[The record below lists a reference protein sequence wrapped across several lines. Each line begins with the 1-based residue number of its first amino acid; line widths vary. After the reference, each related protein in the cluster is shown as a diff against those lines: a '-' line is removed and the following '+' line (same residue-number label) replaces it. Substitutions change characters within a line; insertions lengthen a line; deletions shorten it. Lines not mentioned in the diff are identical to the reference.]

1 MMKIL
6 KLSTRVKAAIG
17 YVALLAMFV
26 AAAWFVLGVLYDLT
40 RTDGVEQS
48 INKRQRATNDIVT
61 RLYQAEGIGQSV
73 SAGQAEML
81 PAYTRAM
88 LNASVAI
95 DTLRTL
101 VSDKA
106 QLARLDTMKM
116 LMRKKITNMEDLLRA
131 MEADNSDELY
141 RKYIDELI
149 ARQNDLL
156 DAASVHHS
164 QTQTSTE
171 YAVKK
176 KRKNFFGR
184 LRDAF
189 SKEEKDPDMV
199 TATTTENRTDTVSNL
214 VNPADTVARMLAS
227 MRAKVDGSRLAQIE
241 ALHSQTAALRASGHE
256 LSRKVS
262 ELLTVIV
269 DESDKTAAEK
279 HQQSEQVRRRAA
291 REIAGIALSAVILAL
306 LFLII
311 IWRDITRSNHYRQEL
326 EKAKKRAE
334 DLLDARERL
343 MLTITH
349 DIKAPV
355 GSIIGYV
362 DMAEQL
368 AKDKRQRE
376 YLLNMQSSAHHLLD
390 LVNSLLDFHRLDADK
405 MDISDE
411 PFHPS
416 KLFDAVAASYRPMA
430 SAKGLK
436 LNYSCDEALSGMFD
450 GDPFRLRQI
459 TENLMSNALKF
470 TQKGSVTLT
479 VGYAD
484 GKLSIAVADT
494 GCGIS
499 DDDCKRIFQEFTRL
513 KSAQGQ
519 EGFGLGLAITQKL
532 VVLLGGDIKIDSKE
546 GRGTTFTV
554 TLPLS
559 PSDAADESEAEVKA
573 DDSLHF
579 SRPLRLL
586 MIDDDQLQMQL
597 TEAMLRSLGA
607 EVVACEQ
614 PQTLFIKIAEGGYDA
629 VLTDIQMPAMNGFD
643 LLRNIRSLG
652 CDAAPSIP
660 VIAVTARSDMDSAS
674 LAGEGFSGCLHK
686 PFRRSEI
693 VAVIEAAI
701 ADKEV
706 EVEDKFDFSPLT
718 AFSVDDAAAAQEIM
732 RTFVAETQANVEKM
746 TKAVEASDLA
756 TIAAVAHKMLP
767 LFTMIGADRAV
778 GPLSALNDKRG
789 SAHADASDLE
799 MARVVIDVAKK
810 AIKATVY
817 GK

>member
-1 MMKIL
+1 MKIL

-17 YVALLAMFV
+17 YVALTAMFV

-40 RTDGVEQS
+40 RTDGVELS
-48 INKRQRATNDIVT
+48 INKRQRATNDVVT
-61 RLYQAEGIGQSV
+61 RLYQAEAVGQAV
-73 SAGQAEML
+73 SAGQVETL
-81 PAYTRAM
+81 PAYTDAM
-88 LNASVAI
+88 LHTAAAI

-101 VSDKA
+101 VTDKV

-116 LMRKKITNMEDLLRA
+116 LMRKKVTNMEDLLLA
-131 MEADNSDELY
+131 MEMDNSDELY

-149 ARQNDLL
+149 AKQNKLL
-156 DAASVHHS
+156 DAGKVHHT
-164 QTQTSTE
+164 QTQTTTE
-171 YAVKK
+171 YAVHK

-189 SKEEKDPDMV
+189 SKEEKNPDMV
-199 TATTTENRTDTVSNL
+199 TATTTEHKTDSISHL

-227 MRAKVDGSRLAQIE
+227 VKTKVDGSRFSQID
-241 ALHSQTAALRASGHE
+241 ALRSQTAALRANGQE
-256 LSRKVS
+256 LTRKVS

-279 HQQSEQVRRRAA
+279 HRQSEEVRRRAA

-362 DMAEQL
+362 DMAERL
-368 AKDKRQRE
+368 AADKRQRD
-376 YLLNMQSSAHHLLD
+376 YLLNMQSSARHLLD
-390 LVNSLLDFHRLDADK
+390 LVNSLLDYHRLDADK

-411 PFHPS
+411 PFCPG
-416 KLFDAVAASYRPMA
+416 KLFDDVAASYRPTA

-436 LNYSCDEALSGMFD
+436 LNYSRDVALSATFS
-450 GDPFRLRQI
+450 GDAFRLRQI

-470 TQKGSVTLT
+470 TQKGSVSLT

-513 KSAQGQ
+513 KNAQGQ

-554 TLPLS
+554 TLPLA
-559 PSDAADESEAEVKA
+559 PSDAADEAVAEVAA
-573 DDSLHF
+573 DDGKHF
-579 SRPLRLL
+579 SRALRLL
-586 MIDDDQLQMQL
+586 MIDDDRLQLQL

-614 PQTLFIKIAEGGYDA
+614 PQALFIKIAEGGYDA

-643 LLRNIRSLG
+643 LLRNIRALG
-652 CDAAPSIP
+652 CDAAPTIP

-674 LAGEGFSGCLHK
+674 LAGDGFAGCLHK

-693 VAVIEAAI
+693 VEVIEAAI
-701 ADKEV
+701 ASKPD
-706 EVEDKFDFSPLT
+706 EDEFDFSPLT
-718 AFSVDDAAAAQEIM
+718 AFSADDDAAADEIM
-732 RTFVAETQANVEKM
+732 RTFFEETQANIAKM
-746 TKAVEASDLA
+746 EKAVEASDLA

-778 GPLSALNDKRG
+778 GPLSILNDKRG
-789 SAHADASDLE
+789 QQHATPADLSLAHTVLT
-799 MARVVIDVAKK
+799 IAKK
-810 AIKATVY
+810 VITKTKDVQ
-817 GK
+817 